1 MPPFELPEQSART
14 AGIALPRA
22 TGRAEHAFLATVY
35 MWMSAGLALTAV
47 VSLFT
52 VSTPWLL
59 QAVFGNQIVFFAL
72 MLAELGL
79 VIGVSA
85 AINRI
90 SAATATGLFL
100 LYAALNGVT
109 LAVVLLAYTGASVAG
124 TFFVTAGMFGSVS
137 LYGAVTK
144 RDLSSWGSF
153 LFMGLIGVVIA
164 SVVNIFLKS
173 DALGWVMAM
182 AGVVVFTGLAAYDT
196 NKLRTMARMGFGD
209 ESAERKGAIIGAL
222 ALYLDFINLFL
233 MLLRLFGRR
242 R

>member
-1 MPPFELPEQSART
+1 MPFGVSEQGARA
-14 AGIALPRA
+14 AGIALPREA
-22 TGRAEHAFLATVY
+22 ARPEHAFLASVY
-35 MWMSAGLALTAV
+35 AWMAAGLALTAGV
-47 VSLFT
+47 ALFT
-52 VSTPWLL
+52 VSTPALL
-59 QAVFGNQIVFFAL
+59 QLVLGNQIVFFGL
-72 MLAELGL
+72 MIAQLGL
-79 VIGVSA
+79 VVGVSA

-90 SAATATGLFL
+90 SAAAATGLFL

-109 LAVVLLAYTGASVAG
+109 LAVILLAYTGASVAG
-124 TFFVTAGMFGSVS
+124 TFFVTAGMFGSMS

-164 SVVNIFLKS
+164 SVVNIFLANDTLS
-173 DALGWVMAM
+173 WVMALV
-182 AGVVVFTGLAAYDT
+182 GVVVFTGLAAYDT
-196 NKLRTMARMGFGD
+196 NKLRALARQGFADAG
-209 ESAERKGAIIGAL
+209 AERKGAIIGAL

>member
-1 MPPFELPEQSART
+1 MPPFEIPEQSART
-14 AGIALPRA
+14 AGISLPREA
-22 TGRAEHAFLATVY
+22 GRAERAFLATVY
-35 MWMSAGLALTAV
+35 MWMAAGLALTAV

-52 VSTPWLL
+52 VSTPALL

-72 MLAELGL
+72 MFAELGL

-90 SAATATGLFL
+90 SPATATALFL

-124 TFFVTAGMFGSVS
+124 TFFVTAGMFGSMS

-144 RDLSSWGSF
+144 RDLASWGSF

-164 SVVNIFLKS
+164 SLVNLFLKN

-196 NKLRTMARMGFGD
+196 NKLRALARQGFGD
-209 ESAERKGAIIGAL
+209 AAAERKGAIIGAL